1 MISKPSDLLVIGLPI
16 GLILLFIVVVSFVL
30 IILLVA
36 CYRKAKIE
44 AKHNEIE
51 ELEALN
57 NGSDLLRL
65 TILLSTLL
73 YTGEIMYDVFLSF
86 ANEDEEITVEKIK
99 NPLEELGYEVCWH
112 HRDFVA
118 GMTINDNMTS
128 CIGAS
133 RMIVVVLSKAF
144 ERSKFCIDE
153 LQIAN
158 LKRKQTRKRC
168 IVPVLVEKCQLPIDM
183 DKFTY
188 IPIERKDFL
197 RKLCRDL
204 GKT

>member
-1 MISKPSDLLVIGLPI
+1 MHSAGRMAGRMAACEASQRRARRIIACSVRSGRGGSGRNRHCSAQVHLGKNSLHIFASAISGAVAADE
-16 GLILLFIVVVSFVL
+16 SFG
-30 IILLVA
+30 
-36 CYRKAKIE
+36 K
-44 AKHNEIE
+44 
-51 ELEALN
+51 
-57 NGSDLLRL
+57 
-65 TILLSTLL
+65 
-73 YTGEIMYDVFLSF
+73 
-86 ANEDEEITVEKIK
+86 DEEITVEKIK

-118 GMTINDNMTS
+118 GMTINDNMTL

-133 RMIVVVLSKAF
+133 RMTVAVLSKAF

-168 IVPVLVEKCQLPIDM
+168 IVPVLVEKCKLPIDM
-183 DKFTY
+183 EKFTY
-188 IPIERKDFL
+188 IPIEGKDFL

-204 GKT
+204 GKILAMHNQQY